1 MASFFNSLGLFNSGP
16 HRFGHRA
23 IGELVVPNAALN
35 PVVPGSIAAGPLELI
50 VVVTG
55 RLVASSE
62 TAPASST
69 ENSTGTDAVA
79 AQLTDPPTAATLID
93 HHGRTW
99 NDMSFVRFEPLEPSG
114 AQGTG
119 AGGAG
124 GRTDRGRVRSLAY
137 RATFVKFL

>member
-35 PVVPGSIAAGPLELI
+35 PVVPGSIAAGPLEL
-50 VVVTG
+50 VVVVSG

-62 TAPASST
+62 SALWTLR
-69 ENSTGTDAVA
+69 DAVA
-79 AQLTDPPTAATLID
+79 AQLTDPPVTATLVD

-99 NDMSFVRFEPLEPSG
+99 NDMSFVRFEPLEP
-114 AQGTG
+114 
-119 AGGAG
+119 GGG
-124 GRTDRGRVRSLAY
+124 GRRDRRRSHRSRPRALARLPRDVRQVPVMEM
-137 RATFVKFL
+137 RG

>member
-1 MASFFNSLGLFNSGP
+1 MTEYGP
-16 HRFGHRA
+16 IF
-23 IGELVVPNAALN
+23 
-35 PVVPGSIAAGPLELI
+35 PGSEACAGPEARPLPS
-50 VVVTG
+50 
-55 RLVASSE
+55 VAPVISASCKSSE
-62 TAPASST
+62 FTS
-69 ENSTGTDAVA
+69 

>member
-35 PVVPGSIAAGPLELI
+35 PVLPGSIAAGPLELVI
-50 VVVTG
+50 VVVG
-55 RLVASSE
+55 RLTATTE
-62 TAPASST
+62 TALWT
-69 ENSTGTDAVA
+69 LRDAIG
-79 AQLTDPPTAATLID
+79 AQLTHPPIAATLVD

-99 NDMSFVRFEPLEPSG
+99 TGMSFVRFEPLEPSG
-114 AQGTG
+114 GQG
-119 AGGAG
+119 A
-124 GRTDRGRVRSLAY
+124 GRTDRGRVRSTQY

>member
-55 RLVASSE
+55 RLVAGSE
-62 TAPASST
+62 TALWT
-69 ENSTGTDAVA
+69 LRDAVA

>member
-1 MASFFNSLGLFNSGP
+1 MASFFNALGLFNSGP
-16 HRFGHRA
+16 HRFSHRA

-35 PVVPGSIAAGPLELI
+35 PVLPGSIAAGPLELTVII
-50 VVVTG
+50 VG

-62 TAPASST
+62 TNLWT
-69 ENSTGTDAVA
+69 QRDAIAV
-79 AQLTDPPTAATLID
+79 QLTDPPTFAALID

-114 AQGTG
+114 GQG
-119 AGGAG
+119 A
-124 GRTDRGRVRSLAY
+124 GRTDRGRTRSLAY

>member
-23 IGELVVPNAALN
+23 IGELVVPNAVLN
-35 PVVPGSIAAGPLELI
+35 PVVPGSIAAGPLELV

-62 TAPASST
+62 TALWT
-69 ENSTGTDAVA
+69 LRDAVA
-79 AQLTDPPTAATLID
+79 AQLTDPPTAATLMD

-99 NDMSFVRFEPLEPSG
+99 NDMSFVRFEPLESG
-114 AQGTG
+114 GGQG
-119 AGGAG
+119 AGPG

>member
-35 PVVPGSIAAGPLELI
+35 PVQPGSIAAGPLELV

-62 TAPASST
+62 SALWTLR
-69 ENSTGTDAVA
+69 DAIA
-79 AQLTDPPTAATLID
+79 AQLTDPPVTATLVD
-93 HHGRTW
+93 HHGRSW
-99 NDMSFVRFEPLEPSG
+99 NDMSFVRFEPLEPGGGGGS
-114 AQGTG
+114 
-119 AGGAG
+119 AGGSG

-137 RATFVKFL
+137 RAVFIRFL

>member
-23 IGELVVPNAALN
+23 IGELVVPNAVLN
-35 PVVPGSIAAGPLELI
+35 PLQPGSIAAGPLELV

-62 TAPASST
+62 SALWTLR
-69 ENSTGTDAVA
+69 DAIA
-79 AQLTDPPTAATLID
+79 AQLTDPPVMATLID

-114 AQGTG
+114 GQG
-119 AGGAG
+119 A